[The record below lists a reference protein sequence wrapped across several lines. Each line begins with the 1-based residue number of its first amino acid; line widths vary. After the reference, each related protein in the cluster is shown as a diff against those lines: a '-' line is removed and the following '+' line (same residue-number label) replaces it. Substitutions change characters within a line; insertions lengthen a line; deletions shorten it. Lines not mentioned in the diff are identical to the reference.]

1 MMKTDGEMRRP
12 RIAINSAAVPG
23 KPRKARS
30 CRAGI
35 HADAMQYTNLH
46 TRLNFRPALS
56 PAMLRRIEDCRR
68 RSRAARTHAEKIAL
82 AATAPLS
89 QP

>member
-1 MMKTDGEMRRP
+1 
-12 RIAINSAAVPG
+12 
-23 KPRKARS
+23 
-30 CRAGI
+30 
-35 HADAMQYTNLH
+35 MQYTNLH